1 MTVADP
7 AHADHRLL
15 EYGSDTT
22 FVAGVMP
29 FLSDG
34 LRLAEPSLV
43 VASAR
48 HVAMLRDLLGS
59 DAAERVRFADA
70 TEWGSGN
77 VPARVL
83 AVESIIR
90 KMVAS
95 SARCRFVGEFTWPA
109 AAQRREWCRHEAV
122 ANLRHK
128 SSPLSMLC
136 TIDTRATSAEFL
148 EGMHHTHPI
157 IAPDRPNPDFV
168 EPWTYLAQL
177 DSAYRSA
184 PPHAETSTAV
194 DELDLRPMRERLS
207 TEARGAGLTDYQI
220 QCLVL
225 AATEIVANALHHAG
239 TIATIKTWTEESR
252 FCCEI
257 SDKGPGIGDPIAIY
271 QPPAPAG
278 GRCGLWLARTFSDEL
293 LIASSAAGTAV
304 LIAYSRR

>member
-1 MTVADP
+1 MTGADP

-15 EYGSDTT
+15 EYRSDTA

-34 LRLAEPSLV
+34 MRLAEPCLV

-48 HVAMLRDLLGS
+48 HVAMLQDLLGS
-59 DAAERVRFADA
+59 DAAHRVRFADA

-83 AVESIIR
+83 AVEWILR

-95 SARCRFVGEFTWPA
+95 AARCRFVGEFTWPA
-109 AAQRREWCRHEAV
+109 PAQRREWCRHEAV
-122 ANLRHK
+122 ANLLHK

-136 TIDTRATSAEFL
+136 TVDTRATSAEFL

-168 EPWTYLAQL
+168 EPWDYLARL
-177 DSAYRSA
+177 DSASRPA
-184 PPHAETSTAV
+184 PPHADTSTAA
-194 DELDLRPMRERLS
+194 DELDLRPMRDRVS
-207 TEARGAGLTDYQI
+207 ADARVAGLTDYQV
-220 QCLVL
+220 QSL
-225 AATEIVANALHHAG
+225 ALATTEVVANVLHHAG

-252 FCCEI
+252 FCCEV
-257 SDKGPGIGDPIAIY
+257 SDKGPGIADPIAVY

-278 GRCGLWLARTFSDEL
+278 GRCGLWLARTLSDEL
-293 LIASSAAGTAV
+293 LIASSDSGTTV
-304 LIAYSRR
+304 LISYSRR